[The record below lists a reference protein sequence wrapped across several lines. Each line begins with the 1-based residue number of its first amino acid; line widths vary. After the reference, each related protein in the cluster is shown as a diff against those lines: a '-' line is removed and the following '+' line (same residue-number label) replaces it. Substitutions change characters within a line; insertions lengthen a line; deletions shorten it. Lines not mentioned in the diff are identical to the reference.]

1 MGKRGRPCTV
11 CQHPKRD
18 EIDKLLASN
27 ANFAGISRDY
37 AGISRDFAGISEDA
51 LKRHK
56 EKHLPGALAKAENIK
71 EVVKADALLEDVKAL
86 RKKALGILESA
97 EKAGDLKTALLGIRE
112 ARSCM
117 ELLAKVEGQLK
128 EAPQVNITLSA
139 EWIELRTIMLTALDP
154 FPEAKLAVAN
164 ALHEK

>member
-18 EIDKLLASN
+18 EIDKRLAIDSN
-27 ANFAGISRDY
+27 F

-56 EKHLPGALAKAENIK
+56 EKHLPGTLAKAKNIK
-71 EVVKADALLEDVKAL
+71 EVTKADALLRDVKAL
-86 RKKALGILESA
+86 RKKALSILELA

-128 EAPQVNITLSA
+128 DAPQVNFVLSA
-139 EWIELRTIMLTALDP
+139 EWIELRTLIITALDP
-154 FPEAKLAVAN
+154 YPEAKEAMVLAIRGR
-164 ALHEK
+164 

>member
-11 CQHPKRD
+11 CQHHKRG
-18 EIDKLLASN
+18 EIDKRLAIDSN
-27 ANFAGISRDY
+27 F

-56 EKHLPGALAKAENIK
+56 EKHLPGTLAKAENIK
-71 EVVKADALLEDVKAL
+71 EVVKADALLEDVKSL

-128 EAPQVNITLSA
+128 DTPQINFVLSA
-139 EWIELRTIMLTALDP
+139 EWIELRTLIITALDP
-154 FPEAKLAVAN
+154 YPEAKEAMVFAIRGR
-164 ALHEK
+164 

>member
-18 EIDKLLASN
+18 EIDKRLATDSN
-27 ANFAGISRDY
+27 F

-56 EKHLPGALAKAENIK
+56 EKHLTGALAKAENIK
-71 EVVKADALLEDVKAL
+71 EVVKADALLEDVKSL

-128 EAPQVNITLSA
+128 DTPQINFTLSA
-139 EWIELRTIMLTALDP
+139 EWIELRTLIITALDP
-154 FPEAKLAVAN
+154 YPEAKEAMVLAIRGR
-164 ALHEK
+164 

>member
-18 EIDKLLASN
+18 EIDKRLAIDSN
-27 ANFAGISRDY
+27 F

-56 EKHLPGALAKAENIK
+56 EKHLTGALAKAENIK
-71 EVVKADALLEDVKAL
+71 EVVKADALLEDVKSL

-128 EAPQVNITLSA
+128 DTPQINFTLSA

>member
-18 EIDKLLASN
+18 EIDKLLATDSN
-27 ANFAGISRDY
+27 F

-71 EVVKADALLEDVKAL
+71 EVVKADALLEDVRDL
-86 RKKALGILESA
+86 RQKALGILESA

-128 EAPQVNITLSA
+128 DTPQINITLSA

>member
-18 EIDKLLASN
+18 EIDKRLASN

-56 EKHLPGALAKAENIK
+56 EKHLPGTLAKAENIK

-86 RKKALGILESA
+86 RKKALGILEAA

-128 EAPQVNITLSA
+128 DGPQINFVLSA
-139 EWIELRTIMLTALDP
+139 EWIELRTLIITALDP
-154 FPEAKLAVAN
+154 YPEAKEAMVLAIRGR
-164 ALHEK
+164 

>member
-18 EIDKLLASN
+18 EIDKRLAIDSN
-27 ANFAGISRDY
+27 F

-56 EKHLPGALAKAENIK
+56 EKHLPGTLAKAENIK

-128 EAPQVNITLSA
+128 DTPQINFTLSA
-139 EWIELRTIMLTALDP
+139 EWIELRTLIITALDP
-154 FPEAKLAVAN
+154 YPEAKEAMVLAIRGR
-164 ALHEK
+164 

>member
-18 EIDKLLASN
+18 EIDKRLAIDSN
-27 ANFAGISRDY
+27 F

-56 EKHLPGALAKAENIK
+56 EKHLPGTLAKAENIK
-71 EVVKADALLEDVKAL
+71 EVVKADALLEDVKSL

-128 EAPQVNITLSA
+128 ETPQINFILSA
-139 EWIELRTIMLTALDP
+139 EWIELRTLIITALDP
-154 FPEAKLAVAN
+154 YPEAKEAMVLAIRGR
-164 ALHEK
+164 

>member
-71 EVVKADALLEDVKAL
+71 EVVKADALLEDVRAL
-86 RKKALGILESA
+86 RKKALGILETA
-97 EKAGDLKTALLGIRE
+97 EKSGDLKTALLGIRE

-117 ELLAKVEGQLK
+117 ELLAKVEGQIK
-128 EAPQVNITLSA
+128 DTPQINFTLSA

>member
-11 CQHPKRD
+11 CQHPNRD
-18 EIDKLLASN
+18 EIDKRLAIDSN
-27 ANFAGISRDY
+27 F

-56 EKHLPGALAKAENIK
+56 EKHLPGTLAKAENIK
-71 EVVKADALLEDVKAL
+71 EVAKADALLEDVKSL

-128 EAPQVNITLSA
+128 DAPQINFVLSA
-139 EWIELRTIMLTALDP
+139 EWIELRTLIITALDP
-154 FPEAKLAVAN
+154 YPEAKEAMVLAIRGR
-164 ALHEK
+164 

>member
-11 CQHPKRD
+11 CQHPKRG
-18 EIDKLLASN
+18 EIDKRLATDSN
-27 ANFAGISRDY
+27 F

-56 EKHLPGALAKAENIK
+56 ENHLPGALAKAENIK

-86 RKKALGILESA
+86 RKKALGILEAA

-128 EAPQVNITLSA
+128 DGPQINFVLSA
-139 EWIELRTIMLTALDP
+139 EWIELRTLIITALDP
-154 FPEAKLAVAN
+154 YPEAKEAMVLAIRGR
-164 ALHEK
+164 